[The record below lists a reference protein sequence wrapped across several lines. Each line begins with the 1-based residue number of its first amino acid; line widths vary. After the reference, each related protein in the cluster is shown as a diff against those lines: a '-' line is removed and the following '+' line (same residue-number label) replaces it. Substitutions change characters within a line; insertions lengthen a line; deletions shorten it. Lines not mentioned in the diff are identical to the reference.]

1 MTNTANAQQLVSQQ
15 LSQLHSLKCLL
26 DEEKQVLQN
35 HNPDDLTELT
45 NNKNILLI
53 EIKDLDLTIARSVEF
68 AQNKAAGQYQ
78 SELDEIKTL
87 LTECKAINFVNGQI
101 IEQSQLAVQR
111 MKTSLLESHNKS
123 AITYDGKGKKSAG
136 LSSLNIKA

>member
-45 NNKNILLI
+45 NNKNNLLI

-78 SELDEIKTL
+78 SELDEIKTF
-87 LTECKAINFVNGQI
+87 IGV
-101 IEQSQLAVQR
+101 
-111 MKTSLLESHNKS
+111 
-123 AITYDGKGKKSAG
+123 
-136 LSSLNIKA
+136 